1 MFINVRI
8 GAVPD
13 DRCRIIIILN
23 VSDAI
28 FASDDVTDFFPEYAG
43 SVVGCRNC
51 QRQFLTNL
59 PAEMSGSVV
68 LYGW

>member
-8 GAVPD
+8 GAVTD

-28 FASDDVTDFFPEYAG
+28 FASDDVTDFFHPI
-43 SVVGCRNC
+43 CIRN
-51 QRQFLTNL
+51 
-59 PAEMSGSVV
+59 
-68 LYGW
+68 LYGLRV

>member
-28 FASDDVTDFFPEYAG
+28 FASDDVTDFFPKYAG
-43 SVVGCRNC
+43 
-51 QRQFLTNL
+51 
-59 PAEMSGSVV
+59 
-68 LYGW
+68 